1 MKRRQ
6 TDRPRTTL
14 FNFRRQ
20 KICMTCAAIEKIV
33 FKYADEMLGM
43 AQVASEPEF
52 VNYGAISAS
61 QTYI

>member
-1 MKRRQ
+1 
-6 TDRPRTTL
+6 
-14 FNFRRQ
+14 
-20 KICMTCAAIEKIV
+20 MTCAAIEKIV

-43 AQVASEPEF
+43 AYVASESEF

>member
-1 MKRRQ
+1 
-6 TDRPRTTL
+6 
-14 FNFRRQ
+14 
-20 KICMTCAAIEKIV
+20 MTCAATEKKV

-43 AQVASEPEF
+43 AQVASESEF

>member
-1 MKRRQ
+1 
-6 TDRPRTTL
+6 
-14 FNFRRQ
+14 
-20 KICMTCAAIEKIV
+20 MTCAVTEKIV

-43 AQVASEPEF
+43 AQVASEPEC